1 LSVFQE
7 GGEKPKPLTPA
18 TEACEVW
25 RILELG
31 QARFYSWQQWKAE
44 WPRWR
49 RLDFCA
55 ALGVELIT
63 SCGNCWRPESSIHM
77 GVVGQNTSKG
87 NWLLV
92 IEQMASNIFLS

>member
-1 LSVFQE
+1 MVQE
-7 GGEKPKPLTPA
+7 GGEKPKPVTPG
-18 TEACEVW
+18 TEAWKLW
-25 RILELG
+25 RIQELG
-31 QARFYSWQQWKAE
+31 RARFYSWEQWKAE
-44 WPRWR
+44 RLRWR
-49 RLDFCA
+49 RLDFWA
-55 ALGVELIT
+55 ALGLELMT